1 MAQEISLSLFERN
14 AKIFNRKGLRRTF
27 SSIYTHSNEYVPVL
41 PLSARKEVVLEV
53 TIDKNS
59 VEAYQQ
65 FLKDN
70 GFVVLG
76 DRNFYHLENAV
87 NDYDK
92 NPFAYQQQKD
102 AIDKVRSDVEV
113 LKKDIKPYIE
123 MKDEDVVFYFL
134 PYNDVVKTLF
144 EFIGAYKDKISEFA
158 KKEDITIMMKIGGY
172 TNQIDG
178 FFGFNF
184 FDADQGEKEVVVDY
198 ASKINVKVDFRDRFQ
213 VFAAGTLLAGVGD
226 DLEELQA
233 MNTSIIAENLKYTQ
247 E

>member
-27 SSIYTHSNEYVPVL
+27 SSIYTHSNEYVPVV

-53 TIDKNS
+53 TLDKNS
-59 VEAYQQ
+59 ADTYQQ

-70 GFVVLG
+70 GFIVLG
-76 DRNFYHLENAV
+76 DKNFFHLENAV
-87 NDYDK
+87 KDFDQ
-92 NPFAYQQQKD
+92 NPTPYQQQKE
-102 AIDKVRSDVEV
+102 AIDKVRTDVDN
-113 LKKDIKPYIE
+113 LKKDVKPYNE
-123 MKDEDVVFYFL
+123 VKDEDVIFYFL

-158 KKEDITIMMKIGGY
+158 KKEDITIMMKISGY
-172 TNQIDG
+172 CNQIDG

-184 FDADQGEKEVVVDY
+184 FDADQGDKEVVVDY

-226 DLEELQA
+226 DLEELSA